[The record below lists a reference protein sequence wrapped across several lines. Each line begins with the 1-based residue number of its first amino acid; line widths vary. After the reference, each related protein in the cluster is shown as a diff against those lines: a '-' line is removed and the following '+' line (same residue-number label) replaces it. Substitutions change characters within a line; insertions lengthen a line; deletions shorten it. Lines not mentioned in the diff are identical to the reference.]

1 MLLVDARCTLL
12 SGRQGGFIRETLRV
26 IPVVRKEAGCTRYDL
41 FADTGDPCVFHFIE
55 EWESQDHLNNHLA
68 QPHMREYLAKTAPW
82 YASPTALTIYDVS
95 GSRSV
100 TPGH

>member
-1 MLLVDARCTLL
+1 
-12 SGRQGGFIRETLRV
+12 
-26 IPVVRKEAGCTRYDL
+26 
-41 FADTGDPCVFHFIE
+41 
-55 EWESQDHLNNHLA
+55 
-68 QPHMREYLAKTAPW
+68 MREYLAKTAPW